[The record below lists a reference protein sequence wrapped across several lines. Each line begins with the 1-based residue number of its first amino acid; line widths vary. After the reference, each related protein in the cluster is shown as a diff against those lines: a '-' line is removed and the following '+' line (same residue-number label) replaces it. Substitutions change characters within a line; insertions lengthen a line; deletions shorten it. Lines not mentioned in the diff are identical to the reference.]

1 MIKTTLKIDGMM
13 CGMCE
18 SHINDTI
25 RRDFKIK
32 KVASSHSKGVTEII
46 SDNPLDENALRE
58 AIDKTGYKVLDIK
71 AESYEK
77 KRFSLFGRK

>member
-25 RRDFKIK
+25 RRSFKIN
-32 KVASSHSKGVTEII
+32 KVASSHSKGGTEII
-46 SDNPLDENALRE
+46 SDNPLDENALRDS
-58 AIDKTGYKVLDIK
+58 IGKTGYMVLDIK
-71 AESYEK
+71 AEPYEK